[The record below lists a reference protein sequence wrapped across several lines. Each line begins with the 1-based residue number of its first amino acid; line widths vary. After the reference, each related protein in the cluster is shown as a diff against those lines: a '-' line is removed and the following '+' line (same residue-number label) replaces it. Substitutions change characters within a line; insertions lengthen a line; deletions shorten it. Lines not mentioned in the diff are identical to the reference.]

1 MSGGWSHTTIE
12 PDHRCARTSGLLP
25 ATFKGVR
32 QRHNFDLIIIGL
44 GSAGL
49 TAAGLAS
56 RDLGLRVAAIERDRV
71 GGDCLWTGCVPSKT
85 LAHSARVAHAM
96 QTAARHG
103 VEVSHPIG
111 PVDPAA
117 VWRHIHS
124 VRTEISLTDDNPET
138 LAAMGVEVIR
148 GEATVVGGREVAVE
162 TDTGPR
168 LISGRFILVCTG
180 SRPAI
185 APITGLADVDYLT
198 TETIFDLDAPPP
210 SIVIVGGGQVAVE
223 MAQGLAR
230 IGVEVTVIG
239 RNPRLLPREEPE
251 LSDRLLAAMR
261 ADGVQVHLAQTVTEV
276 WPVSGLGPQRV
287 RVVAGNLEV
296 NAAAVLIATGRT
308 PNTQS
313 LGLDRFG
320 IPVTAAGVTVDAR
333 SRTLV
338 PSIYAVG
345 DVTAGRGRFTHTA
358 AYDAAMA
365 VRDMFF
371 PGRGRAVATSP
382 SCTYTDPELANVGLT
397 AAVAREIHPGRQ
409 VQVHRHEFAHNDRAR
424 TEGRTEGA
432 IILVTVRGRLVGAH
446 CLGPTAGDLIHELS
460 MAVTLGLKIT
470 DLTRFIHLYPTY
482 STGIAQVAAEASI
495 ARFRRFRSLARLS
508 RWLG

>member
-1 MSGGWSHTTIE
+1 MGQ
-12 PDHRCARTSGLLP
+12 
-25 ATFKGVR
+25 R
-32 QRHNFDLIIIGL
+32 QSFDLIVIGL

-49 TAAGLAS
+49 TAAKLAS
-56 RDLGLRVAAIERDRV
+56 RDLGLKVAAIERDRV

-85 LAHSARVAHAM
+85 LAHSARVAHLIA
-96 QTAARHG
+96 TAADHG
-103 VEVSHPIG
+103 VRVPQPMG

-124 VRTEISLTDDNPET
+124 VRAEFALTDDNPDT
-138 LAAMGVEVIR
+138 LAAHGVEVIR
-148 GEATVVGGREVAVE
+148 GEATIIGGRDVVVE

-168 LISGRFILVCTG
+168 PISGRFILVCTG

-185 APITGLADVDYLT
+185 PPIIGLADVDYLT

-210 SIVIVGGGQVAVE
+210 SIVIVGGGPVATE
-223 MAQGLAR
+223 LAQGLAR
-230 IGVEVTVIG
+230 IGTEVTVIG
-239 RNPRLLPREEPE
+239 RSPRLLPREEPE
-251 LSDRLLAAMR
+251 LSERLLAALR
-261 ADGVQVHLAQTVTEV
+261 ADGVQVHLSQTVTEV
-276 WPVSGLGPQRV
+276 APASGLGPRGARV
-287 RVVAGNLEV
+287 ITSDLEV
-296 NAAAVLIATGRT
+296 SAAAVLLATGRT
-308 PNTQS
+308 PNMET

-320 IPVTAAGVTVDAR
+320 IQATAAGVTVDAR

-345 DVTAGRGRFTHTA
+345 DVAAGRGRFTHTA
-358 AYDAAMA
+358 AHDAALA
-365 VRDMFF
+365 IRDMFF
-371 PGRGRAVATSP
+371 PGRGRALATSP
-382 SCTYTDPELANVGLT
+382 WCTYTDPELAHVGLT
-397 AAVAREIHPGRQ
+397 AAAAREIHPGRR

-432 IILVTVRGRLVGAH
+432 IILVTVRGRLMGAH

-460 MAVTLGLKIT
+460 MAITLGLKIT
-470 DLTRFIHLYPTY
+470 DLSRFVHLYPTY

-495 ARFRRFRSLARLS
+495 ARYRRLRPLARLS